1 MLYHVTA
8 LMRLRTIM
16 REGLL
21 PGAMTLAEQVF
32 RAEEAIAEGEEVEL
46 CEVDAQYML
55 DEALRRPP
63 AVYFWTDIDQAYDSM
78 TGVADLGL
86 ELVVL
91 GIDPRLIPCEC
102 SVDDARIADDL
113 YTMYYEACMG
123 MAVVNDEKEQELIE
137 EWERSVEVYDV
148 RKRYPSWCEV
158 MCPCVIPPTAIRVV
172 YTENRRRLDVGA
184 WMNRRKKIEY

>member
-21 PGAMTLAEQVF
+21 PGAMTLAEQVY

-46 CEVDAQYML
+46 CSVDAQYML
-55 DEALRRPP
+55 DDALGRPP

-91 GIDPRLIPCEC
+91 GVDPRLIPCEC
-102 SVDDARIADDL
+102 NVADVTISDEL
-113 YTMYYEACMG
+113 YTMYYDACTG
-123 MAVVNDEKEQELIE
+123 MAMVDLDKEQELIE
-137 EWERSVEVYDV
+137 EWERSVEPYDPT
-148 RKRYPSWCEV
+148 KAYPSWCEV

-172 YTENRRRLDVGA
+172 YTENRKRLDVGA